1 MNEKMEDYLE
11 YDAREGWF
19 GDSPRYALI
28 NPSTTSVEKPKP
40 SSEVRIFQE
49 SKILDLVS

>member
-1 MNEKMEDYLE
+1 MNEKMEDYSD
-11 YDAREGWF
+11 YDTAEGWF
-19 GDSPRYALI
+19 GASPKYSVI
-28 NPSTTSVEKPKP
+28 NPSTTFVENPTP